1 MGGGGRCY
9 QKYFKSWSSVI
20 SIAYQPK
27 CNILKYTQSLFVWL
41 RPNKTISCRNQ
52 PWPLGPWNSSI
63 SRHLSKLYFSKM
75 KTASP
80 QPELTGKTFSKILP
94 LKKCYLSFSTNCL
107 NFWCNSK
114 QRSSESKCVR
124 GIISCCLTFQFC
136 PESTVSFCFSDQEND
151 CCS

>member
-1 MGGGGRCY
+1 MN

-27 CNILKYTQSLFVWL
+27 CNILKYTQSLCLTQAKQNNFL
-41 RPNKTISCRNQ
+41 QKSTLTFRPLKQQYQQASLQT
-52 PWPLGPWNSSI
+52 L
-63 SRHLSKLYFSKM
+63 FFKM

-114 QRSSESKCVR
+114 QRSSESKCVW